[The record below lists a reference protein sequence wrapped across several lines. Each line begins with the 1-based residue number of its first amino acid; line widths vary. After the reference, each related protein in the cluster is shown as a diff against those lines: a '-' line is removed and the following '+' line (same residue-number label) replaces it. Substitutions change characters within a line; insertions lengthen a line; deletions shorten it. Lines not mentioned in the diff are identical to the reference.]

1 MFFNRL
7 MGISETNHGEVVTQV
22 EDNLWQSNRG
32 TLFWMVEPDLCLAS
46 DGTLYRQTGLNV
58 FGSDGNWFTAL
69 DGE

>member
-1 MFFNRL
+1 M
-7 MGISETNHGEVVTQV
+7 VTQV

-58 FGSDGNWFTAL
+58 FGSDGDWFTAL